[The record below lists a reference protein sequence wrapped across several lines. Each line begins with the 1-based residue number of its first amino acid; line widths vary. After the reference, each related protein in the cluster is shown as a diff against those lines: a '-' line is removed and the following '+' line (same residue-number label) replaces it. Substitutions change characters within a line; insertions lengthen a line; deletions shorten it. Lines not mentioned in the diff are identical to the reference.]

1 MCNFESKTYIKKY
14 LVYLFIFFKAL
25 IKALSIVFFLNL
37 SYIFKMYHRWSSK
50 KRRAKANEQRAVSKN
65 HLTARLDRLL
75 HPFVGITL
83 SVVKKSSKRYE
94 T

>member
-1 MCNFESKTYIKKY
+1 
-14 LVYLFIFFKAL
+14 
-25 IKALSIVFFLNL
+25 
-37 SYIFKMYHRWSSK
+37 MYHGWSSK